1 MLKSTLR
8 FFHRRQAAQLI
19 AMGLI
24 VFLLVTFVLSSCGT
38 YRAIHNPVTSEE
50 NQLKV
55 RVAIVSHGRNVKIQ
69 SNGGFRIYNMD
80 GKTAAVEDKPYQV
93 STLSVINASADGVMI
108 GKLSVPLKECR
119 IVPDDG
125 TAIVVYELKE
135 GDKDP
140 QYYGE
145 LYVYR
150 NDKDNTVDVVNEVGL
165 EDYLAGV
172 LGREVVSDWPVEAL
186 KAQAVASR
194 TRVLYQRQMAR
205 ANKQRFDAQSDTRDQ
220 VYGGVPDKNAEGLY
234 AAVKATAGQVLTC
247 NGNIFSLYFAST
259 CGGMTDDASRVFRE
273 AGQPKGGFECPYCKD
288 SPVREWTHAAPLS
301 DVKARIQQHC
311 KEQIGDI
318 ISITGLDMIPPTGG
332 HAGSVE
338 VKHSLG
344 VMVFPDANKFRT
356 TVLGRSS
363 NIKFL
368 KDGAWHDQS
377 EDRKHD
383 EYLLSTWFTAA
394 IEGNAVTFHGFGWG
408 HAVGMCQWGAF
419 GMAQAGKKYTEI
431 LAFYYPDTQIAEK
444 YHMRILNGTQ
454 GP

>member
-1 MLKSTLR
+1 
-8 FFHRRQAAQLI
+8 
-19 AMGLI
+19 MGLI
-24 VFLLVTFVLSSCGT
+24 VFLLATFVLSSCGT

-69 SNGGFRIYNMD
+69 SAGGFRICGMD
-80 GKTAAVEDKPYQV
+80 GKTPAVEDKPYSV
-93 STLSVINASADGVMI
+93 STLSVINASADGIMI
-108 GKLSVPLKECR
+108 GKLGVPLKECR
-119 IVPDDG
+119 IVPQEG
-125 TAIVVYELKE
+125 ASIIVYELKE
-135 GDKDP
+135 GERDP

-186 KAQAVASR
+186 KTQAVASR
-194 TRVLYQRQMAR
+194 TRVLYQRQMAH
-205 ANKQRFDAQSDTRDQ
+205 ANKQRFDVQADTRDQ
-220 VYGGVPDKNAEGLY
+220 VYGGVPDKNAQGLY
-234 AAVKATAGQVLTC
+234 SAVKGTAGQVLTF
-247 NGNIFSLYFAST
+247 NGNIFDIYFAST
-259 CGGMTDDASRVFRE
+259 CGGETEDVSRVFKT
-273 AGQPKGGFECPYCKD
+273 AHPPGGFECPYCKD
-288 SPVREWTHAAPLS
+288 SPVGEWTHAAPLS
-301 DVKARIQQHC
+301 DVKVRIQQHC
-311 KEQIGDI
+311 KEPIGDI
-318 ISITGLDMIPPTGG
+318 ISITGLDTVPPNSG

-338 VKHSLG
+338 VKHTLG
-344 VMVFPDANKFRT
+344 VTVFPDANKFRT

-368 KDGAWHDQS
+368 KDGSWHDQS

-394 IEGNAVTFHGFGWG
+394 IEGNTVTFHGFGWG

-419 GMAQAGKKYTEI
+419 GMAKAGKKYTEI
-431 LAFYYPDTQIAEK
+431 LAFYYPGTQIAEK
-444 YHMRILNGTQ
+444 YHMRILNGGGT
-454 GP
+454 P